1 MRVFVSYRRDD
12 TAGRAGRLGDGL
24 STRLGAGNVFQD
36 VGSIAPGVDFEGAI
50 LDALAATDATI
61 VVIGPE
67 WARLRGPD
75 SVPRL
80 REPADY
86 VRQEVAAALKSGQP
100 VVPVLV
106 GGARLP
112 DRDELPEELTP
123 LLRRQA
129 VAVRDDSWHEDV
141 DGLVRRLQ
149 AEIEPPRSRR
159 RPAWLLAALAAAVV
173 LGGVVAAFWATRRDS
188 GSSSSSPPPPCSV
201 PDDSWTTLPLATA
214 PTAVYELTDGSKR
227 TLRYA
232 GTAVRAKRRQ
242 SDWRILVDV
251 GVSNATAPV
260 EGTTDDEWYVDSG
273 DFNHL
278 VVDGLSG
285 GDLVCFNLVSGA
297 QELPPGQRNVVRVGY
312 DSSTDPTRAEMILE
326 TGGPPI
332 PLVQSSS

>member
-24 STRLGAGNVFQD
+24 STRLGVGNVFQD

-67 WARLRGPD
+67 WARLQGSD
-75 SVPRL
+75 TLPRL
-80 REPADY
+80 REPGDY
-86 VRQEVAAALKSGQP
+86 VRREVAAALGSGQP

-112 DRDELPEELTP
+112 ERAELPEELTP

-129 VAVRDDSWHEDV
+129 VAVRDETWHEDV

-149 AEIEPPRSRR
+149 AEIEPPRRR
-159 RPAWLLAALAAAVV
+159 RLPVWLLAALAAAVV
-173 LGGVVAAFWATRRDS
+173 LGGLVAVFWVTRRDS
-188 GSSSSSPPPPCSV
+188 GSSDSSSLPACSA

-214 PTAVYELTDGSKR
+214 PTAVYELADGTNR
-227 TLRYA
+227 VVGYA

-242 SDWRILVDV
+242 SAWRILVDV

-260 EGTTDDEWYVDSG
+260 EGTSDDEWYVGSG
-273 DFNHL
+273 DFNRV
-278 VVDGLSG
+278 VVDGLAGS
-285 GDLVCFNLVSGA
+285 DPVCFNLVSGA
-297 QELPPGQRNVVRVGY
+297 QQLPPGQRNVIRLGF
-312 DSSTDPTRAEMILE
+312 DSSIDPSRAELLLE
-326 TGGPPI
+326 TGGPPV